1 MRHKVVKPPVR
12 EIIQPLGQVCA
23 HLAPQLSNI
32 QSAWHKMV
40 IRFAPCNKHA
50 AVLTGLHLAR
60 RMKEYADVPTDA
72 YRKFAEEQGQELYR
86 LNVPAECVGVAILLY
101 VECCL
106 PHLASEDPRV
116 VRWLRALL
124 SWSRVYQ
131 FFLLAG
137 YSRQA
142 ASDTKTL
149 ASRVNAAERRYQEA
163 SVKLGDAY
171 EEERRRLARD
181 LHDEIG
187 HDLIVLKLYTQIIS
201 LDLKKGDLPQV
212 RNKLKESVSLV
223 KHVLGGVRNL
233 VFDLGPTVWNE
244 QGFVPAVRLHTRQF
258 AARTGL
264 QVRLDTRR
272 LRTDLPGRYE
282 SALYRVL
289 QGALANVAAHAGAR
303 HVRVNLFTL
312 RDSFV
317 MEIEDDGKGFN
328 LENRMRSVAKSYG
341 LRAMRDRI
349 ELLGGKID
357 FTSCRVPSGTLSRG
371 TKIRCSLPLIKPE
384 EE

>member
-1 MRHKVVKPPVR
+1 MRNKSIGPVVGEVA
-12 EIIQPLGQVCA
+12 QPLRQVC
-23 HLAPQLSNI
+23 LQMSPQLSNV

-40 IRFAPCNKHA
+40 KRFVPCSKHA
-50 AVLTGLHLAR
+50 AILSGLHMAQ
-60 RMKEYADVPTDA
+60 RMKDYTDVPVDP
-72 YRKFAEEQGQELYR
+72 YRKFAEEQGQSLAR
-86 LNVPAECVGVAILLY
+86 GGVPAECIGVAILLY

-106 PHLASEDPRV
+106 PYLASEDPRV
-116 VRWLRALL
+116 VRWLRAVL
-124 SWSRVYQ
+124 SWSRAYQ
-131 FFLLAG
+131 FYLLTG
-137 YSRQA
+137 YSRQS
-142 ASDTKTL
+142 ASDTKAL
-149 ASRVNAAERRYQEA
+149 AGRVNAAERQYQES

-212 RNKLKESVSLV
+212 RTKLKESVSLV

-244 QGFVPAVRLHTRQF
+244 QGFVPAVRLHARQF

-264 QVRLDTRR
+264 RVRFESRR
-272 LRTDLPGRYE
+272 LRAKLPIRYE

-289 QGALANVAAHAGAR
+289 QGALANVAAHASAR
-303 HVRVNLFTL
+303 NVKISLYIKQNY
-312 RDSFV
+312 FV

-328 LENRMRSVAKSYG
+328 LENRMRSVARSYG

-349 ELLGGKID
+349 ELLGGKIE
-357 FTSCRVPSGTLSRG
+357 FISCQVRPGIKSSGT
-371 TKIRCSLPLIKPE
+371 KVRCSLPLMKPE
-384 EE
+384 E